1 MRRFC
6 VYLALF
12 LAFLL
17 GSRDGFLALWIPP
30 EQEPAYLIPCRVES
44 LPPADQKLLKDGI
57 RVETKEE
64 LMRLLEDFVS

>member
-1 MRRFC
+1 MRRM
-6 VYLALF
+6 YLYLSLF
-12 LAFLL
+12 WVFLL
-17 GSRDGFLALWIPP
+17 GTQDGFLALWIPP

-64 LMRLLEDFVS
+64 LMRLLEDFIS